1 MNFIGK
7 VTFSRGLRMTS
18 GNSFAHA
25 QKIVRH
31 FGITD
36 TVTKYASDK
45 IIGDKGLF

>member
-18 GNSFAHA
+18 GNT